1 MIYVFLANGF
11 EDMEAIVSIDVLKRT
26 GFEVKTVGIGGEK
39 VVSSGNIIMFADT
52 TVNKISTED
61 IDAIVLPGG
70 MPGTKNLNSCK
81 EVCDVIKYCFDNNIL
96 IGAICAAPMIL
107 GGMGL
112 LKNKE
117 ACCFPGFESYLKG
130 AYLSND
136 IVCRSGN
143 IITAKGPGVALDFA
157 FSLVEA
163 LCGEEISKN
172 LMSEM
177 QINVL
182 NM

>member
-26 GFEVKTVGIGGEK
+26 GFEVKTVGIGEK
-39 VVSSGNIIMFADT
+39 KVISSGNITMFADM
-52 TVNKISTED
+52 TVNEIRTEN

-70 MPGTKNLNSCK
+70 MPGTKNLNACK
-81 EVCDVIKYCFDNNIL
+81 EVLDVIKYCFDNDIL

-112 LKNKE
+112 LRNKK
-117 ACCFPGFESYLKG
+117 ACCFPGFEPFLEG
-130 AYLSND
+130 ASLSND

-157 FSLVEA
+157 FSLVET
-163 LCGEEISKN
+163 LCGKETLRN

-177 QINVL
+177 QIEIKF
-182 NM
+182 

>member
-26 GFEVKTVGIGGEK
+26 GFDVKTVGIKEKK
-39 VVSSGNIIMFADT
+39 VVSSGNITMFTDI
-52 TVNKISTED
+52 TVNEIQTEN

-70 MPGTKNLNSCK
+70 MPGTKHLNECK
-81 EVCDVIKYCFDNNIL
+81 EVRDVVKYCFNNDIL

-112 LKNKE
+112 LKNKK
-117 ACCFPGFESYLKG
+117 ACCFPGFEPFLEG
-130 AYLSND
+130 ASLSND
-136 IVCRSGN
+136 TVCRSEN
-143 IITAKGPGVALDFA
+143 IITAKGPGIALDFA

-163 LCGEEISKN
+163 LCGKKTVKN

-177 QINVL
+177 QINVDH
-182 NM
+182 